1 MFLVLME
8 DKYKTCGKDEVNT
21 FFSFPPGLD
30 ESDSVYIFTDDE
42 VIEYDGEFAA
52 DTLVE
57 FIYDV
62 REDIIS
68 QLIPCLIL
76 ATKKKVFKSHF
87 ALFEDDP
94 RNLIRGSSFLS
105 PPSSLFPPFS
115 PP

>member
-1 MFLVLME
+1 MISLSTL
-8 DKYKTCGKDEVNT
+8 
-21 FFSFPPGLD
+21 SAGLD

-68 QLIPCLIL
+68 QLIDCFFVSTFAPFDGRGIKPSDNCRLCFLCLFL
-76 ATKKKVFKSHF
+76 LSSTLSST
-87 ALFEDDP
+87 P
-94 RNLIRGSSFLS
+94 GSRG
-105 PPSSLFPPFS
+105 PGGNH
-115 PP
+115 